1 MHLQTISIE
10 NMGNI
15 FKTMVVQLAIVSQ
28 QLDTYYTTKNF
39 SCCSSSNCITYG
51 TSANDG
57 SSNNGGNMSCMITR
71 LANQKCLLLPA
82 LH

>member
-28 QLDTYYTTKNF
+28 MLDNYYTAKNF
-39 SCCSSSNCITYG
+39 SCCSRNNCTTYG

-57 SSNNGGNMSCMITR
+57 SSNSCENMSCMISR
-71 LANQKCLLLPA
+71 LANQKCHLLPA